1 MCVSVSIGICIRGC
15 LCLLIIKGTV
25 QIIRIR
31 ASLCKGN
38 IMKLNGSIWIL
49 ADVFIRQTSQK
60 NWELFACGGRVFQMY
75 FAFSENFWTIWNIS
89 MTFSCFALSPPS
101 TTDSVRQN
109 QPSEDERKVS
119 IKLFYSFF
127 HSRFLKFQKRSNFK
141 LAKFQIG
148 YLHMYSSSR
157 CLKHKNVL

>member
-38 IMKLNGSIWIL
+38 IMKWNGSVWIL

-60 NWELFACGGRVFQMY
+60 NENYLHVVEEY
-75 FAFSENFWTIWNIS
+75 FRCILLSQKTFEQFEIFRWHFHVLLSLLQAQLTPYVKTSPRRMKGKLVSNFFIHFSIQD
-89 MTFSCFALSPPS
+89 FSNS
-101 TTDSVRQN
+101 
-109 QPSEDERKVS
+109 RKDQ
-119 IKLFYSFF
+119 ILNW
-127 HSRFLKFQKRSNFK
+127 QNFK
-141 LAKFQIG
+141 LDICTCTLQAG
-148 YLHMYSSSR
+148 
-157 CLKHKNVL
+157 V